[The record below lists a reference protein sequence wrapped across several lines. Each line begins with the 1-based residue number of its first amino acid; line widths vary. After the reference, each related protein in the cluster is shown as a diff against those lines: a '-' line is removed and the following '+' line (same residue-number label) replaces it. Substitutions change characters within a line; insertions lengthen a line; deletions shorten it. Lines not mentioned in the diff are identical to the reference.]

1 METGHP
7 ENPATHPPSKRSLAA
22 FIWIISALLVLYP
35 VSRLL
40 NGSFPIFTFFFLSV
54 PLAALIFSRDPA
66 VIGIR
71 TIRWSDFFKYTGLCL
86 AANLAITAAVEPWSH
101 TYQILLQ
108 KGFASASVDTTF
120 GWLVRFPSPI
130 GWVFFILFAGLVTIF
145 AEELFFRGWL
155 QISFMQK
162 MKNTWA
168 VILQA
173 TLFTL
178 PQLLAASLLPLT
190 QGILYGAVYSWLTI
204 GLIGGWAA
212 SRTRSIWPSLVSAT
226 LYNLIMCLLIFP
238 KI

>member
-1 METGHP
+1 MENDQLDHTS
-7 ENPATHPPSKRSLAA
+7 PPSNKKHNLAA
-22 FIWIISALLVLYP
+22 FIWIIAALLVLYP

-54 PLAALIFSRDPA
+54 PLTALVFSRDSA
-66 VIGIR
+66 AIGIR
-71 TIRWSDFFKYTGLCL
+71 TIRWGDFFKYTGLCL

-101 TYQILLQ
+101 TYQTLLQ
-108 KGFASASVDTTF
+108 KGLASASIDTTF

-130 GWVFFILFAGLVTIF
+130 GWIFFILFAGLVTIF

-155 QISFMQK
+155 QISLMRK
-162 MKNTWA
+162 MNRTWA
-168 VILQA
+168 VLLQA
-173 TLFTL
+173 ALFTL

-190 QGILYGAVYSWLTI
+190 QGILYGAVYSFLTI

-238 KI
+238 NI